1 MGEEALFSWVHL
13 SDIHF
18 GHGDKSHGW
27 DQELVLA
34 RLAEDLAAA
43 QKLGA
48 PAPDVILVTGDIAFS
63 GAGRS
68 PDEYQRAREWLIEV
82 GRAAS
87 FSGAASE
94 IAGRIYLVPGN
105 HDVNRGVD
113 RTPFISSFV
122 ESLRKGET
130 PLDAALADDSSRELL
145 AKRMAKYLELSASFA
160 PACLGPSLPG
170 DHRLFWKHTLTAR
183 GGLAVRLVGLNTA
196 LLARDDTDA
205 GKLRLGKQQITSA
218 VLPRRAENEVVMV
231 LSHHPFK
238 GWIADARD
246 ADAYLTGSVQV
257 HLFGH
262 VHDAETEASRNGAGA
277 GLLRITAGAAHG
289 EAMPEAWI
297 PASHGYSFGALIA
310 DAAGALSVRVWP
322 RRWADKRKEFRVDNE
337 AVPDGERYATHPI
350 DVRLPRARVVP
361 SSAEHGNVAV
371 FSAGPNQHRTT
382 KSEAGAKDR
391 SWLPKTGPLRLV
403 LSYADEDEAE
413 RAELRK
419 HLALLVRRGYFE
431 VWDRSMVGATDIRA
445 AIREKLAEAHV
456 ITPLISPAYFASPV
470 FDEDLA
476 IAEARQKAGNVLV
489 YPVLLKPSD
498 VNVVGKDQMW
508 FEGQPCV
515 PTPVRPHEEP
525 KAYQR
530 YKPVTAWDNLDEAL
544 TRVVTELKELIER
557 ARSGGS

>member
-183 GGLAVRLVGLNTA
+183 GGLEVRLVGLNTA

-361 SSAEHGNVAV
+361 SSAEHGPAPQPGGVARFEAPSRPPPIAQPIEFFV
-371 FSAGPNQHRTT
+371 FCSP
-382 KSEAGAKDR
+382 KD
-391 SWLPKTGPLRLV
+391 
-403 LSYADEDEAE
+403 D
-413 RAELRK
+413 ELRK
-419 HLALLVRRGYFE
+419 ELDDHLAGLSRNGRIVSFNVRSVDLGADAARSIDAHIESARVFLVLLSAAFIASKFYESPQMTRAL
-431 VWDRSMVGATDIRA
+431 DRARSNEALLIPIYLKPCDWEQT
-445 AIREKLAEAHV
+445 KLAWPEGLPRDKV
-456 ITPLISPAYFASPV
+456 PV
-470 FDEDLA
+470 SRRD
-476 IAEARQKAGNVLV
+476 
-489 YPVLLKPSD
+489 
-498 VNVVGKDQMW
+498 
-508 FEGQPCV
+508 
-515 PTPVRPHEEP
+515 H
-525 KAYQR
+525 
-530 YKPVTAWDNLDEAL
+530 DEAL
-544 TRVVTELKELIER
+544 TEIALELR
-557 ARSGGS
+557 ALVDGLQRS